1 MLVLPTPANRR
12 LWLLLLVGA
21 QLLFIVAVAAA
32 GYATTAYG
40 RTVQLR
46 TAPVNPHDLLERDHL
61 RLTYGITYLPLTLWQ
76 EANEPR
82 RRQPVYVALRA
93 QGDAYVAVRVYNQ
106 EPSALPPDQV
116 ILRGWVVGSSR
127 RTLRLRYG
135 LERYYAP
142 ENQVKVLNKKG
153 PHALLVHV
161 SIAPWGQARITKAE
175 VL

>member
-1 MLVLPTPANRR
+1 MNSFPTPANRR

-40 RTVQLR
+40 RTVQLC
-46 TAPVNPHDLLERDHL
+46 TAPVNPRDLLERDHL

-76 EANEPR
+76 EAAEPR
-82 RRQPVYVALRA
+82 RRQPVYVALRPQA
-93 QGDAYVAVRVYNQ
+93 DFYTAVRVYNQ
-106 EPSALPPDQV
+106 EPRALPPEQV
-116 ILRGWVVGSSR
+116 ILRGWVVGSNR
-127 RTLRLRYG
+127 RTLHLRYG

-142 ENQVKVLNKKG
+142 ESQAKALNKKG
-153 PHALLVHV
+153 PHALLVHI
-161 SIAPWGQARITKAE
+161 SIAPWGQARITEAE